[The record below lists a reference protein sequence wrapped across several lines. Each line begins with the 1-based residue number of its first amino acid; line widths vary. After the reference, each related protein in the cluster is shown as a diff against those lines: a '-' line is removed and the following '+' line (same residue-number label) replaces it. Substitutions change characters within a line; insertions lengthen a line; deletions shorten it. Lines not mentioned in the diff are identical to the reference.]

1 MNDGLRKSHC
11 LQFQESEKASCGLM
25 SAEAQAER
33 AGVQSVLSVS
43 PELGLPF
50 LSGLHAQSA
59 RGCLGSGVIV
69 EIHILILAP
78 EPSGEVL
85 AEHG

>member
-1 MNDGLRKSHC
+1 
-11 LQFQESEKASCGLM
+11 M

-43 PELGLPF
+43 PELGLTF
-50 LSGLHAQSA
+50 LSGLHNQSA
-59 RGCLGSGVIV
+59 RGCPGSGITV

-78 EPSGEVL
+78 GPSGEAL
-85 AEHG
+85 A